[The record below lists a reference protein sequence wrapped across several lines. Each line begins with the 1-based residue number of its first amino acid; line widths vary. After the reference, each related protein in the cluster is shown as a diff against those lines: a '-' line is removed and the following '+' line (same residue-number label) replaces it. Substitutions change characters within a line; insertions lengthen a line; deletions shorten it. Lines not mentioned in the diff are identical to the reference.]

1 MRKRSST
8 FFILLGLVTGLL
20 AVYISLSQ
28 PGRMPVMLKTPEG
41 AAECAADLMDALR
54 DGDYEAIE
62 AALYGN
68 PGLGMD
74 PQPQS
79 AAGKLIYP
87 LYRQSLSYSFR
98 GEPWVT
104 DSGISLG
111 VTVTALD
118 TGKLAEMLAANI
130 PPEEA
135 ERPESWSDALAQIP
149 EYPQRTHSITLNLVR
164 EQNQWWILPEEPLL
178 NVISG
183 TME

>member
-8 FFILLGLVTGLL
+8 FFILLGLAAGLL

-79 AAGKLIYP
+79 AAG
-87 LYRQSLSYSFR
+87 
-98 GEPWVT
+98 
-104 DSGISLG
+104 
-111 VTVTALD
+111 
-118 TGKLAEMLAANI
+118 
-130 PPEEA
+130 
-135 ERPESWSDALAQIP
+135 
-149 EYPQRTHSITLNLVR
+149 
-164 EQNQWWILPEEPLL
+164 
-178 NVISG
+178 
-183 TME
+183 